1 MRTEDAIKLLDPQF
15 GYLAKSDGEHL
26 YAHQF
31 TVWAIAQKL
40 IRYIPSLR
48 DNPEERDLIEWACLT
63 HDIGKMDPK
72 VQDKLLHYPSRRV
85 KHRVEHVW
93 EIEQYL
99 EAARQSGWSGPMPD
113 LHKLNALRDVITAH
127 HGVLQHDLVEI
138 KTPSAGFFTDVLM
151 AADHLGSMTRLS
163 HRTVGRLKRLFEGL
177 CDFSSIEFSRF
188 PSPTSYVVLQTAA
201 IASKEKGWEVLVAL
215 EDSLLLVA
223 KPGTPLH
230 EKGAVVSSAFQEVIR
245 NIIALQRSVPVSF
258 TNDFLSPFAK
268 QYPSLFLE
276 VHRDKLLEALNN
288 TDQKA
293 CTFLKLCRDILAG
306 HDLIDEEARDKC
318 SLLAMAD
325 SANSTSA
332 HGKAKERFTK
342 EYGRT
347 APDKVNNDF
356 FRPLFDAE
364 KLADVVPDRFLEDG
378 ESKQRLA
385 SMRAKELFS
394 VFERLAK
401 SSPTAPSGALET
413 YLGQCLCM
421 EEATDFRRM
430 AQEIFQHYCEYKRT
444 SDALKGVCE
453 RCGCPV
459 SEPASPALNT
469 SQAWQA
475 FSQIKPK
482 YAYRAMCALCA
493 FDNLYLREGVGGEW
507 VRVFLRVESR
517 IPDLMAN
524 WDKLDR
530 LITLIERGTSN
541 VREIVRLEE
550 KPSLAG
556 LPFPKRLEVPV
567 GDEANLDPAA
577 LTKRKLLRTERG
589 AMFELRSIPK
599 EEYSAKDLRVRYEPL
614 YHALRFLGFEVAI
627 GTEEQAGL
635 LGEHVVTDEAGYYAS
650 LAVILL
656 ASHVFKDK
664 KKKFVFAHNLLH
676 NAPSVALMA
685 LSNNQ
690 GYALNQDKMLW
701 LVKAFYVSDIVIAR
715 CLRYAKEPFE
725 AVGGE
730 VTMKGLLED
739 AAFFAD
745 KERGIPHYCVEP
757 EDRGEFWQ
765 NLSKHRAAKP
775 VSQALDAMLTAP
787 HEGGFEVAAERFLRN
802 LTVKVPADEQP
813 QLTAFV
819 KQATAVLRRYYEL
832 RWEDIGEFIK
842 AKNSLISA
850 IFIFTRYQN
859 LREVIHEHKD

>member
-1 MRTEDAIKLLDPQF
+1 VLTEDAIRLLDPQF

-31 TVWAIAQKL
+31 TVWAIAKRL
-40 IRYIPSLR
+40 MRYIPSLK
-48 DNPEERDLIEWACLT
+48 NKHEEQELIEWACLT
-63 HDIGKMDPK
+63 HDIGKMAPE
-72 VQDKLLHYPSRRV
+72 VQEKLLHHPTRRV
-85 KHRVEHVW
+85 RHRVEHVW
-93 EIEQYL
+93 EIAHYL

-113 LHKLNALRDVITAH
+113 LNKLNALRDVITTH

-151 AADHLGSMTRLS
+151 AADHLGSMTKLS
-163 HRTVGRLKRLFEGL
+163 HRTVGKLKRLFQGI
-177 CDFSSIEFSRF
+177 CDFASIEFSRF
-188 PSPTSYVVLQTAA
+188 PSPTSYVVLRTAA
-201 IASKEKGWEVLVAL
+201 MAFKEKGWEVLVAF

-223 KPGTPLH
+223 KPGTPLP
-230 EKGAVVSSAFQEVIR
+230 EKGTLVSKAFREILR

-276 VHRDKLLEALNN
+276 VHLEKLVEALNN
-288 TDQKA
+288 TDQRA

-306 HDLIDEEARDKC
+306 HDLIDEAAREQC
-318 SLLAMAD
+318 ALLAMAD

-332 HGKAKERFTK
+332 HGKAKERFKK
-342 EYGRT
+342 EYGRS
-347 APDKVNNDF
+347 APEKVNNDF
-356 FRPLFDAE
+356 FRPLFE
-364 KLADVVPDRFLEDG
+364 KAKLGDIVPSRFLAGG
-378 ESKQRLA
+378 ESELRLA
-385 SMRAKELFS
+385 SMRAQELFAML
-394 VFERLAK
+394 ERLAK
-401 SSPTAPSGALET
+401 SGATASSDELET
-413 YLGQCLCM
+413 YLGTCLCV
-421 EEATDFRRM
+421 EEATDFRRV
-430 AQEIFQHYCEYKRT
+430 AQEIFHKYCEYKRT

-453 RCGCPV
+453 RCGCPI

-482 YAYRAMCALCA
+482 YDYRAICALCA
-493 FDNLYLREGVGGEW
+493 FDNLYLREGVGGDW
-507 VRVFLRVESR
+507 VRVFLRIESR

-524 WDKLDR
+524 WEKLDR
-530 LITLIERGTSN
+530 LIALIERGTGN
-541 VREIVRLEE
+541 VREIVRLED

-577 LTKRKLLRTERG
+577 LAKRKLLRTERG
-589 AMFELRSIPK
+589 AMFELRSVPK
-599 EEYSAKDLRVRYEPL
+599 EDSSAKDLRVRYEPL
-614 YHALRFLGFEVAI
+614 YHALRFLGFQVAI
-627 GTEEQAGL
+627 GTEEQEGL
-635 LGEHVVTDEAGYYAS
+635 LGEHVLTDEAAYYAS

-656 ASHVFKDK
+656 ASQVNKDQRR
-664 KKKFVFAHNLLH
+664 FVFAHNLLH

-690 GYALNQDKMLW
+690 EHALNQDKMRW
-701 LVKAFYVSDIVIAR
+701 LVKALYVSDIVIAR
-715 CLRYAKEPFE
+715 FPRNAKGPFDS
-725 AVGGE
+725 AGGE

-775 VSQALDAMLTAP
+775 VAQALDAMLTAP
-787 HEGGFEVAAERFLRN
+787 REGGFEVAAERFLRN
-802 LTVKVPADEQP
+802 LTVKIPADEQP
-813 QLTAFV
+813 QLAAFV
-819 KQATAVLRRYYEL
+819 KQATAILRRYHGL

-842 AKNSLISA
+842 AKNSLLSA

-859 LREVIHEHKD
+859 LREVIHEHKG

>member
-26 YAHQF
+26 YAHHF
-31 TVWAIAQKL
+31 TVWAIAKRL
-40 IRYIPSLR
+40 IRYVPSLR
-48 DNPEERDLIEWACLT
+48 DNPEEGDLIEWACLT
-63 HDIGKMDPK
+63 HDIGKMAPE
-72 VQDKLLHYPSRRV
+72 VQEKLLHHPNRRV
-85 KHRVEHVW
+85 KHRVEHIW
-93 EIEQYL
+93 EIEHYL
-99 EAARQSGWSGPMPD
+99 EAARQSGWSGPTPD
-113 LHKLNALRDVITAH
+113 LNKLNALRDVITTH

-163 HRTVGRLKRLFEGL
+163 HRTVGRLKKLFQGL
-177 CDFSSIEFSRF
+177 CDFVSIEFSRF

-201 IASKEKGWEVLVAL
+201 VAFKEKGWEVLVAL

-223 KPGTPLH
+223 KPGTPLP
-230 EKGAVVSSAFQEVIR
+230 EKGTLVSSAFQQVIR

-276 VHRDKLLEALNN
+276 VHRDKLVDALNN

-318 SLLAMAD
+318 RLLAMAD
-325 SANSTSA
+325 SANSTAA
-332 HGKAKERFTK
+332 HGKAKERFKK
-342 EYGRT
+342 EYGSS

-356 FRPLFDAE
+356 FRPLFKTD
-364 KLADVVPDRFLEDG
+364 KLADIVPSRFLKDG
-378 ESKQRLA
+378 QSRLRLA
-385 SMRAKELFS
+385 SMRAKELFA
-394 VFERLAK
+394 VLEKLARSGIK
-401 SSPTAPSGALET
+401 ASSSELEA
-413 YLGQCLCM
+413 YLNACLCV
-421 EEATDFRRM
+421 EETTDFRRM
-430 AQEIFQHYCEYKRT
+430 AQEIFQHYREYKRT

-459 SEPASPALNT
+459 SEAASPALNT

-482 YAYRAMCALCA
+482 YAYRAICGLCA
-493 FDNLYLREGVGGEW
+493 FDNLYLREGVGGDW
-507 VRVFLRVESR
+507 IRVFLRIESR
-517 IPDLMAN
+517 IPDLIAN
-524 WDKLDR
+524 WEKLDR

-541 VREIVRLEE
+541 LREIIRLEE
-550 KPSLAG
+550 KPSLAD

-567 GDEANLDPAA
+567 GDETNLDPTA
-577 LTKRKLLRTERG
+577 LAKRKLLRTERG
-589 AMFELRSIPK
+589 VIFELRSVPK
-599 EEYSAKDLRVRYEPL
+599 EDCSAKDLRVRYEPL
-614 YHALRFLGFEVAI
+614 YHALRFLGFQVAI
-627 GTEEQAGL
+627 GAEEQEGL

-656 ASHVFKDK
+656 ASQVNKDQK
-664 KKKFVFAHNLLH
+664 RFVFAHNLLH
-676 NAPSVALMA
+676 NAPSAALMA

-690 GYALNQDKMLW
+690 DRALNQDKMRW
-701 LVKAFYVSDIVIAR
+701 LIKALYRSDTVIAQTPAQ
-715 CLRYAKEPFE
+715 LSDQIYDQ
-725 AVGGE
+725 GGV

-739 AAFFAD
+739 AAYFAD
-745 KERGIPHYCVEP
+745 KEKGIPHYCVEP
-757 EDRGEFWQ
+757 EDRGDFWKPPM
-765 NLSKHRAAKP
+765 SKHRATKP
-775 VSQALDAMLTAP
+775 VAQALDAMLTAP
-787 HEGGFEVAAERFLRN
+787 REGGFEVAAERFLRN
-802 LTVKVPADEQP
+802 LTVKIPAEEQP
-813 QLTAFV
+813 QLTDFV

-842 AKNSLISA
+842 AKNSLLSA

-859 LREVIHEHKD
+859 LREVIHEHKG

>member
-31 TVWAIAQKL
+31 TVWAIVKRL

-48 DNPEERDLIEWACLT
+48 DNPEECDLIEWACLT

-72 VQDKLLHYPSRRV
+72 VQEKLLHHPTRRV

-93 EIEQYL
+93 EIENYL
-99 EAARQSGWSGPMPD
+99 EVARQSGWSGPMPD
-113 LHKLNALRDVITAH
+113 LNKLNALRDVITTH

-151 AADHLGSMTRLS
+151 AADHLGSMIRLS
-163 HRTVGRLKRLFEGL
+163 HRTVGRLKRLFQGL
-177 CDFSSIEFSRF
+177 CDFASVEFSRF
-188 PSPTSYVVLQTAA
+188 PSPASYVVLQKAA
-201 IASKEKGWEVLVAL
+201 VAFKEKGWEVLVAL

-223 KPGTPLH
+223 KPGTPLP
-230 EKGAVVSSAFQEVIR
+230 EKGAFVSSAFQEIIR

-276 VHRDKLLEALNN
+276 VHREKLVEALNN
-288 TDQKA
+288 TDQRA

-306 HDLIDEEARDKC
+306 HDLIDEKAREHC
-318 SLLAMAD
+318 PLLAMVN
-325 SANSTSA
+325 SANSTTA
-332 HGKAKERFTK
+332 HGKAKERFKK
-342 EYGRT
+342 EYGRS
-347 APDKVNNDF
+347 APNKVNNDF
-356 FRPLFDAE
+356 FHPLFKTA
-364 KLADVVPDRFLEDG
+364 KLADVVPSRFLEDG
-378 ESKQRLA
+378 QSRQRLT
-385 SMRAKELFS
+385 SMRAKELFA
-394 VFERLAK
+394 VLEKLAK
-401 SSPTAPSGALET
+401 NGPQVSSSELES
-413 YLGQCLCM
+413 YLDKCLCV
-421 EEATDFRRM
+421 EEATDFRGM
-430 AQEIFQHYCEYKRT
+430 AQKIFQQYCEYKRT

-469 SQAWQA
+469 SERWQA

-507 VRVFLRVESR
+507 VRIFLRIESR

-541 VREIVRLEE
+541 LREIVRLED

-567 GDEANLDPAA
+567 GDETNLDPIA
-577 LTKRKLLRTERG
+577 LAKRKLLRTERG
-589 AMFELRSIPK
+589 ALFELRSVPK
-599 EEYSAKDLRVRYEPL
+599 EDCSAKDLRVRYEPL
-614 YHALRFLGFEVAI
+614 YHALRFLGFQVAI
-627 GTEEQAGL
+627 GTEEQEGL

-656 ASHVFKDK
+656 ASQVNKDK
-664 KKKFVFAHNLLH
+664 KRFIFAHNLLH

-685 LSNNQ
+685 LSNNH
-690 GYALNQDKMLW
+690 GYALNEDKMLW
-701 LVKAFYVSDIVIAR
+701 LIKALYMSDIVIAR
-715 CLRYAKEPFE
+715 CLGYAKEPFD
-725 AVGGE
+725 AAGSE

-745 KERGIPHYCVEP
+745 KEKGIPHYCVEP

-765 NLSKHRAAKP
+765 NMSKHKTAKP
-775 VSQALDAMLTAP
+775 VAQALDAMLTAP
-787 HEGGFEVAAERFLRN
+787 QEGGFEVAVERFLRN
-802 LTVKVPADEQP
+802 LTVKIPADEQP

-819 KQATAVLRRYYEL
+819 KRATAVLRRYYEL
-832 RWEDIGEFIK
+832 RWENIGEFIK
-842 AKNSLISA
+842 AKNSLLSA

-859 LREVIHEHKD
+859 LREVIHEHKG

>member
-31 TVWAIAQKL
+31 TVWAIAKRL
-40 IRYIPSLR
+40 IRYVPSLR
-48 DNPEERDLIEWACLT
+48 DNFEETELIEWACLT
-63 HDIGKMDPK
+63 HDIGKMDPE
-72 VQDKLLHYPSRRV
+72 VQEKLLHHPSRRV

-93 EIEQYL
+93 EIENYL
-99 EAARQSGWSGPMPD
+99 EVARQSGWSGPMPD
-113 LHKLNALRDVITAH
+113 LDKLNALRDVITTH

-151 AADHLGSMTRLS
+151 AADHLGSMTSLS
-163 HRTVGRLKRLFEGL
+163 HRTVGRLKGLFQGL
-177 CDFSSIEFSRF
+177 CDFVSIEFSRF

-201 IASKEKGWEVLVAL
+201 VAFKEKGWEVLVAL

-223 KPGTPLH
+223 KPGTPLP
-230 EKGAVVSSAFQEVIR
+230 EKGGLVSSAFEEVIR

-268 QYPSLFLE
+268 QYPFLFLE
-276 VHRDKLLEALNN
+276 VHRDKLVEALGN
-288 TDQKA
+288 TDQRA

-306 HDLIDEEARDKC
+306 HDLIDEEVRERC
-318 SLLAMAD
+318 PLLAMAD

-332 HGKAKERFTK
+332 HGKAKERFKK
-342 EYGRT
+342 EYGRS
-347 APDKVNNDF
+347 APDKVNSDF
-356 FRPLFDAE
+356 FRPLFETA
-364 KLADVVPDRFLEDG
+364 KLADVVPSRFLEDG
-378 ESKQRLA
+378 QSKQRLA
-385 SMRAKELFS
+385 SMRARELFAVLEKLS
-394 VFERLAK
+394 KGGPKV
-401 SSPTAPSGALET
+401 SSSELET
-413 YLGQCLCM
+413 YLDRCLCV

-430 AQEIFQHYCEYKRT
+430 AQEIFQKYCEYKRT
-444 SDALKGVCE
+444 SDALKGACE
-453 RCGCPV
+453 RCGCPI
-459 SEPASPALNT
+459 SERASPALNT

-482 YAYRAMCALCA
+482 YDYRAMCALCA

-507 VRVFLRVESR
+507 VRIFLRIESR

-524 WDKLDR
+524 WEKLDR
-530 LITLIERGTSN
+530 LITLIDRGISN
-541 VREIVRLEE
+541 VREIVRLEN

-567 GDEANLDPAA
+567 GDETNLASTDLA
-577 LTKRKLLRTERG
+577 KRKLLRTERG
-589 AMFELRSIPK
+589 AMFELRSLPAK
-599 EEYSAKDLRVRYEPL
+599 DCSPKDLRVRYEPL
-614 YHALRFLGFEVAI
+614 YHALRFLGFQVAI
-627 GTEEQAGL
+627 GTEEQEGL
-635 LGEHVVTDEAGYYAS
+635 LGEQVVTDEATYYTS

-656 ASHVFKDK
+656 ASQVNKDTK
-664 KKKFVFAHNLLH
+664 RFVFAHNLLH

-685 LSNNQ
+685 LANNQ
-690 GYALNQDKMLW
+690 EYALNQDKMLW
-701 LVKAFYVSDIVIAR
+701 LIKALYMSDIIIAR
-715 CLRYAKEPFE
+715 CPGYAKEPFSATE
-725 AVGGE
+725 GE
-730 VTMKGLLED
+730 VAMKGLLED

-765 NLSKHRAAKP
+765 NLSKHKAAKP
-775 VSQALDAMLTAP
+775 VAQALDAMLTAP

-802 LTVKVPADEQP
+802 LTVKIPADEQS

-819 KQATAVLRRYYEL
+819 KRATAILRRYHEL

-842 AKNSLISA
+842 AKNSLLSA
-850 IFIFTRYQN
+850 IFIFTRYPN